1 MGKID
6 SAKTQVVAGIN
17 YELNVTLA
25 ETICAKRDVLSK
37 LKAEEKLLQS
47 QVDACGV
54 KANGSKL
61 VCKFTYWAKAWEN
74 KYELTDVTCFDEN
87 NQRLSNIP
95 QLQSENKNNAMSSL
109 TIQISL
115 YSIVLTFISM
125 FFIL

>member
-1 MGKID
+1 MGKIE

-17 YELNVTLA
+17 YELNVILA
-25 ETICAKRDVLSK
+25 ETECAKSDVLSK
-37 LKAEEKLLQS
+37 LKTEEKLLQS

-74 KYELTDVTCFDEN
+74 KYELTDVTCFDEKK
-87 NQRLSNIP
+87 QRLSTSLLGNH
-95 QLQSENKNNAMSSL
+95 AMSSL
-109 TIQISL
+109 TVQISL

>member
-1 MGKID
+1 MGKIE
-6 SAKTQVVAGIN
+6 SAKTQVVSGIN

-25 ETICAKRDVLSK
+25 ETECAKSDVLSK

-61 VCKFTYWAKAWEN
+61 VCKFTYWVRAWEN
-74 KYELTDVTCFDEN
+74 KYELTDVTCEN
-87 NQRLSNIP
+87 KERLSTSLID
-95 QLQSENKNNAMSSL
+95 NNAMSSL
-109 TIQISL
+109 TVQISL
-115 YSIVLTFISM
+115 YSIILTFISM

>member
-1 MGKID
+1 MGKIE

-25 ETICAKRDVLSK
+25 ETECAKSDVLSK

-74 KYELTDVTCFDEN
+74 KYELTDVTCFDEKKQ
-87 NQRLSNIP
+87 QRLSTSLLGNH
-95 QLQSENKNNAMSSL
+95 AMSSL
-109 TIQISL
+109 TVQISL